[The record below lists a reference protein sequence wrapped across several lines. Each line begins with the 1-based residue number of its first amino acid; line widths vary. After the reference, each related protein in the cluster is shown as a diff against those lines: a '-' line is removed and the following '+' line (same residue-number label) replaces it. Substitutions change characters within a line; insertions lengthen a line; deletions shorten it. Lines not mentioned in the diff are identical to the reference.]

1 MNWVKTVM
9 SERKSRRLLKSKPTA
24 RQPEGHRDP
33 ECGEAYGWEANELL
47 YLPIPDR
54 PKLPDSHHDESP
66 GRMRRNHHASHA
78 QFTHPDTRPLFLW
91 RLLISTV
98 VSETPILLQLSF
110 GDNHMVIFSHV

>member
-1 MNWVKTVM
+1 M
-9 SERKSRRLLKSKPTA
+9 SERKSRRLLKSQA
-24 RQPEGHRDP
+24 DSRQPEGHREP
-33 ECGEAYGWEANELL
+33 ECGEPTGGKQTNCCIS
-47 YLPIPDR
+47 PKPDR
-54 PKLPDSHHDESP
+54 PKLPDSRHDESP